1 MCLLDICGG
10 WNSLVASMEL
20 YAGEE
25 TTRRILYEAG
35 LAETFSKFSLT
46 RGIIENTEKGFRDA
60 LDTYSDAGFGDFQI
74 KELQFGSGYARITC
88 RDTFEAWAF
97 LRNRSPN
104 DYPVCHYSTGVLLSF
119 MKTTSGMQDLFAV
132 ETKCLAKGDK
142 KCEFMIGKRR
152 TLEKK
157 GVQIHQ
163 WGLSIKEKSERLT
176 QLLEEKGRIEK
187 KLIRR
192 NLELSIVNRISA
204 TLNQTLDLDRLLT
217 LAVEELSKIV
227 GNKGIGIYLVDR
239 KNNELVFCAQKGF
252 SDEFFKG
259 VSRLK
264 MSQGVAGETARL
276 QAAIVYDDY
285 SKHPRK
291 LDIAIKKEKIKS
303 LLSVPLTAQN
313 NIVGVLNIASRVP
326 HHFTEEEVSL
336 MTLIGNQIG
345 TAVAN
350 AILHEEMRESEQRY
364 KSLVGNINDGYLLCQ
379 RGKVVFANKA
389 FLEIYGFNYSDV
401 IGKDLYN
408 FLSEEC
414 AKQVER
420 FFKGWPNNNNLPEY
434 IEFLRTHKS
443 GRKLPTE
450 LKINVMEL
458 GGMPS
463 LVGIFRDLSEKKR
476 MEQKVLENERLASL
490 GQLAADIAHEI
501 RNPLSAI
508 KMNVQI
514 LSKELNLEGFA
525 EKRLKIVQGE
535 IVRLDKILEEIL
547 DAAKPIQIEIKP
559 CNVTEIIEECLNLIE
574 DKLKEK
580 RIVIDLQTSHKPRL
594 IQGDA
599 MKLRQAFLNVII
611 NAIEAMPDGGKI
623 LIVLKPARRAGRK
636 MLKVEIHDT
645 GYGIDSAH
653 LPKIF
658 TPFFSTKDRGIGLG
672 LSNVKNIVEAHGGIV
687 EIKSKVGL
695 GTCFRILIPT
705 NP

>member
-326 HHFTEEEVSL
+326 HHFTGEEVSL

-389 FLEIYGFNYSDV
+389 FL
-401 IGKDLYN
+401 
-408 FLSEEC
+408 C
-414 AKQVER
+414 A
-420 FFKGWPNNNNLPEY
+420 GSP
-434 IEFLRTHKS
+434 
-443 GRKLPTE
+443 
-450 LKINVMEL
+450 
-458 GGMPS
+458 
-463 LVGIFRDLSEKKR
+463 
-476 MEQKVLENERLASL
+476 
-490 GQLAADIAHEI
+490 
-501 RNPLSAI
+501 
-508 KMNVQI
+508 
-514 LSKELNLEGFA
+514 
-525 EKRLKIVQGE
+525 
-535 IVRLDKILEEIL
+535 
-547 DAAKPIQIEIKP
+547 
-559 CNVTEIIEECLNLIE
+559 
-574 DKLKEK
+574 
-580 RIVIDLQTSHKPRL
+580 
-594 IQGDA
+594 
-599 MKLRQAFLNVII
+599 
-611 NAIEAMPDGGKI
+611 
-623 LIVLKPARRAGRK
+623 
-636 MLKVEIHDT
+636 
-645 GYGIDSAH
+645 
-653 LPKIF
+653 
-658 TPFFSTKDRGIGLG
+658 
-672 LSNVKNIVEAHGGIV
+672 
-687 EIKSKVGL
+687 
-695 GTCFRILIPT
+695 
-705 NP
+705 